1 RALRLDAAH
10 RSREAVRRRSR
21 PRGPV
26 AIQKHSRALTSTIT
40 RHADL
45 IGLCLY
51 GLIGSIDFAYHLTWG
66 APRAAI
72 WYSNLPVAFS
82 AAVFWPVGLIAM
94 AVLAR
99 L

>member
-1 RALRLDAAH
+1 MFSHSKTFASFDE
-10 RSREAVRRRSR
+10 RSMGRR
-21 PRGPV
+21 
-26 AIQKHSRALTSTIT
+26 IE
-40 RHADL
+40 L

-51 GLIGSIDFAYHLTWG
+51 ALGGCIDFAYHLTWG

-82 AAVFWPVGLIAM
+82 AAVFWPVDLVAM
-94 AVLAR
+94 ALLAN